1 MIVEEIEEETPPA
14 KAASAIVNKLLVAP
28 KVRQLTTTQRE
39 ATYAK
44 AKALG
49 NNVTQLVNPKV

>member
-1 MIVEEIEEETPPA
+1 MVVEEIEEETPSA
-14 KAASAIVNKLLVAP
+14 KAASAIINKLLVAP

-44 AKALG
+44 AKASG